1 MLGEIRDQ
9 FKTDLETVP
18 WMDDSTRPK
27 AVQKVCIGLFC
38 VCAGLFCSVCRPLL
52 LGIWASFAR
61 YIGLFCSF
69 VGRAERKKKRKKK
82 GKKEKNVCTGLFFS
96 FLGLFCSVYRPL
108 WLGPV
113 RTYVCVCV
121 CVCVC
126 LSVSVSV

>member
-38 VCAGLFCSVCRPLL
+38 VRAGLFCSVCRPLL

-69 VGRAERKKKRKKK
+69 VGRAERKKKRKKTGK
-82 GKKEKNVCTGLFFS
+82 GKECMH
-96 FLGLFCSVYRPL
+96 RPL
-108 WLGPV
+108 FLVPGPLLLGI
-113 RTYVCVCV
+113 
-121 CVCVC
+121 
-126 LSVSVSV
+126 